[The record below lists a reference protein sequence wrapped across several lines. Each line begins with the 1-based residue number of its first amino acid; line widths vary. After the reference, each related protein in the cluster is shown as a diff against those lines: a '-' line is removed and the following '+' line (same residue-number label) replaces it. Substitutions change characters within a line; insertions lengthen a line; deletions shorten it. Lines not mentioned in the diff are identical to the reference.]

1 MKSFDIKTKIYFG
14 DNALDRLADL
24 PYKKALIITDPFVV
38 KSGMLQ
44 MITYRLNDGYTEFD
58 VFSDVVPDPPIEK
71 ISLGVKAMLDY
82 DPDVVIAIGGGSAI
96 DSAKSIREF
105 ATRASQKEVALIAVP
120 TTSGTGSEV
129 TSFAVVSDPANDIKY
144 PLVSDSMLPT
154 EAILDADLVKSVPA
168 NITADTGMDVLTHA
182 IEAYVSINN
191 NEFSAALAEK
201 SIEICGTFLL
211 RSYLD
216 NNDTH
221 ARKKMHVASCL
232 AGLAFNS
239 ASLGLNHGIA
249 HAIGAKFHIPHGRA
263 NAMLLPHVIEYN
275 SGINKHSRSQSHY
288 PKCVEKYVNI
298 AKLLGVNNF
307 NEITTVRAL
316 VSWILFRFHNAVLTE
331 QNTSMQSTQWLKKL
345 LQTLVQQQTLA
356 YLRRK
361 KLFKFLNIY
370 TNNII
375 NTTNSGVLFNT
386 PIFVKTIILGGFSY
400 ESNQSKKQN
409 ILVF

>member
-144 PLVSDSMLPT
+144 PLVWTPT
-154 EAILDADLVKSVPA
+154 L
-168 NITADTGMDVLTHA
+168 
-182 IEAYVSINN
+182 
-191 NEFSAALAEK
+191 
-201 SIEICGTFLL
+201 
-211 RSYLD
+211 
-216 NNDTH
+216 
-221 ARKKMHVASCL
+221 
-232 AGLAFNS
+232 
-239 ASLGLNHGIA
+239 
-249 HAIGAKFHIPHGRA
+249 
-263 NAMLLPHVIEYN
+263 
-275 SGINKHSRSQSHY
+275 
-288 PKCVEKYVNI
+288 
-298 AKLLGVNNF
+298 
-307 NEITTVRAL
+307 
-316 VSWILFRFHNAVLTE
+316 
-331 QNTSMQSTQWLKKL
+331 
-345 LQTLVQQQTLA
+345 
-356 YLRRK
+356 
-361 KLFKFLNIY
+361 
-370 TNNII
+370 
-375 NTTNSGVLFNT
+375 
-386 PIFVKTIILGGFSY
+386 
-400 ESNQSKKQN
+400 
-409 ILVF
+409 

>member
-1 MKSFDIKTKIYFG
+1 MKSFDIRTKIYFG
-14 DNALDRLADL
+14 DNSLDRLADL
-24 PYKKALIITDPFVV
+24 PYKKAFIITDPFVV

-44 MITYRLNDGYTEFD
+44 MITYRLNDGYTEFEI
-58 VFSDVVPDPPIEK
+58 FSDVVPDPPLDK
-71 ISLGVKAMLDY
+71 ITVGVEAMLKY
-82 DPDVVIAIGGGSAI
+82 DPDCVIAIGGGSAI

-105 ATRASQKEVALIAVP
+105 AVRTSKKEVALIAIP

-129 TSFAVVSDPANDIKY
+129 TSFAVVTDPSKDIKY

-168 NITADTGMDVLTHA
+168 NVTADTGMDVLTHA

-201 SIEICGTFLL
+201 AIEICGTFLL

-249 HAIGAKFHIPHGRA
+249 HAIGGKFHIPHGRA

-275 SGINKHSRSQSHY
+275 SGINKHSKSQKEY
-288 PKCVEKYVNI
+288 PKCVEKYVNV

-307 NEITTVRAL
+307 NEITTIRAL
-316 VSWILFRFHNAVLTE
+316 VGWIQFMNKEMNIPLSISQCGIDKSEYMNAVD
-331 QNTSMQSTQWLKKL
+331 SMAEKA
-345 LQTLVQQQTLA
+345 LA
-356 YLRRK
+356 DACTK
-361 KLFKFLNIY
+361 
-370 TNNII
+370 TNPRVP
-375 NTTNSGVLFNT
+375 SKAEVCL
-386 PIFVKTIILGGFSY
+386 ILEHLY
-400 ESNQSKKQN
+400 D
-409 ILVF
+409 

>member
-1 MKSFDIKTKIYFG
+1 MKSFDIRTKIYFG

-24 PYKKALIITDPFVV
+24 PYKKALIITDPFVA

-44 MITYRLNDGYTEFD
+44 MITYRLNDGYTEFE
-58 VFSDVVPDPPIEK
+58 VFSDIVPDPPIEK
-71 ISLGVKAMLDY
+71 ISIGVKKMIEY
-82 DPDVVIAIGGGSAI
+82 SPDVIIAVGGGSAI

-105 ATRASQKEVALIAVP
+105 ASRAMNTETALIAVP

-129 TSFAVVSDPANDIKY
+129 TSFAVVTDPSRDIKY

-168 NITADTGMDVLTHA
+168 GVTADTGMDVLTHA

-201 SIEICGTFLL
+201 AIEICGTFLL

-249 HAIGAKFHIPHGRA
+249 HALGGKFHIPHGRA

-275 SGINKHSRSQSHY
+275 SGINKHSKSRKEY
-288 PKCVEKYVNI
+288 PKCVEKYVNV

-307 NEITTVRAL
+307 NEITTIRAL
-316 VSWILFRFHNAVLTE
+316 VGWVQFMLKEMNIPISISQYGLDKTEYFNAIDSMAEKALADACTATNPRVPSKAEVVLILEHL
-331 QNTSMQSTQWLKKL
+331 
-345 LQTLVQQQTLA
+345 
-356 YLRRK
+356 
-361 KLFKFLNIY
+361 
-370 TNNII
+370 
-375 NTTNSGVLFNT
+375 
-386 PIFVKTIILGGFSY
+386 Y
-400 ESNQSKKQN
+400 E
-409 ILVF
+409 

>member
-1 MKSFDIKTKIYFG
+1 MKSFDIRTKIYFG
-14 DNALDRLADL
+14 SNSLDRLSDL
-24 PYKKALIITDPFVV
+24 PYKRALIITDPFVA

-44 MITYRLNDGYTEFD
+44 MITYRLQDGYTEFE
-58 VFSDVVPDPPIEK
+58 VFSDVVPDPPIEE
-71 ISLGVKAMLDY
+71 ISKGVKKLLEYA
-82 DPDVVIAIGGGSAI
+82 PDCVIAIGGGSAI
-96 DSAKSIREF
+96 DSAKAIREF
-105 ATRASQKEVALIAVP
+105 ATRGGYKETALIAIP

-129 TSFAVVSDPANDIKY
+129 TSFAVVTDPSKDIKY

-201 SIEICGTFLL
+201 AIEICGTFLL

-221 ARKKMHVASCL
+221 ARQKMHVASCL

-239 ASLGLNHGIA
+239 ASLGLNHGAA
-249 HAIGAKFHIPHGRA
+249 HALGGKFHIPHGRA
-263 NAMLLPHVIEYN
+263 NAMLLPHIIEYN
-275 SGINKHSRSQSHY
+275 SGINRHSKSKKEY
-288 PKCVEKYVNI
+288 PPCVRKYVNI

-316 VSWILFRFHNAVLTE
+316 VSWIQFMLKEMNVPLSVSQCGIDKTEYFNAID
-331 QNTSMQSTQWLKKL
+331 SMAEKALADACTATNPRVPTKDEI
-345 LQTLVQQQTLA
+345 VQ
-356 YLRRK
+356 
-361 KLFKFLNIY
+361 
-370 TNNII
+370 
-375 NTTNSGVLFNT
+375 
-386 PIFVKTIILGGFSY
+386 IFEHLY
-400 ESNQSKKQN
+400 E
-409 ILVF
+409 

>member
-105 ATRASQKEVALIAVP
+105 ATRASQKEVALIAIP

-221 ARKKMHVASCL
+221 ARKKMHIASCL
-232 AGLAFNS
+232 AGLSFNA
-239 ASLGLNHGIA
+239 ASLGINHSLA
-249 HAIGAKFHIPHGRA
+249 HQLGAHFHIAHGRA
-263 NAMLLPHVIEYN
+263 NAMLLPHIIEYN
-275 SGINKHSRSQSHY
+275 SMITKNSRSQKTY
-288 PKCVEKYVNI
+288 PRQVEKYCTI
-298 AKLLGVNNF
+298 ARLLGVQNF
-307 NEITTVRAL
+307 NTVTTIRAL
-316 VSWILFRFHNAVLTE
+316 VAWVQFMLREMDIPLSISQTGKCTRAEYFKAIPDMAEAALQDACTPTNPRQPSKDDIME
-331 QNTSMQSTQWLKKL
+331 IYEKL
-345 LQTLVQQQTLA
+345 W
-356 YLRRK
+356 
-361 KLFKFLNIY
+361 
-370 TNNII
+370 
-375 NTTNSGVLFNT
+375 
-386 PIFVKTIILGGFSY
+386 
-400 ESNQSKKQN
+400 
-409 ILVF
+409 